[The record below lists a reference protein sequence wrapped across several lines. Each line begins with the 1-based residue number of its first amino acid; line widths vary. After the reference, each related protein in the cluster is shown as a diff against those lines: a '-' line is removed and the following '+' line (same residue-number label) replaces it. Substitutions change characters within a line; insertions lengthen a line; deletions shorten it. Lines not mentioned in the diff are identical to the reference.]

1 MIQETYNL
9 EQEGKEYTGE
19 RKQRE
24 FQGAHLIEAGS
35 VNERMVCD
43 LIETGLGLA
52 HTTLLLNEELKA
64 DNKEEVGISCVREAY
79 LRLEPETILI
89 RKVAMGTNDAHSP
102 WALASFNLFKQ
113 LAVSFGV
120 LDPRVTPDPPMPPPL
135 QTNENAIVALEDSVD
150 LEDSVA
156 LVIAPTHPHHP
167 PQEPEAVKTR
177 KTPRPPQRDTNHE
190 LIPTGLHTKPPLP
203 LCTHA
208 SPSRTCTILIDLRN
222 TVYTR

>member
-1 MIQETYNL
+1 
-9 EQEGKEYTGE
+9 
-19 RKQRE
+19 
-24 FQGAHLIEAGS
+24 
-35 VNERMVCD
+35 MVCD

-102 WALASFNLFKQ
+102 WALVSFSSFKQ

-135 QTNENAIVALEDSVD
+135 QTNENTMDSVA

-156 LVIAPTHPHHP
+156 LVIAPTHPP
-167 PQEPEAVKTR
+167 TASTTRAGSGDRQENT
-177 KTPRPPQRDTNHE
+177 
-190 LIPTGLHTKPPLP
+190 IPPL
-203 LCTHA
+203 TGTT
-208 SPSRTCTILIDLRN
+208 S
-222 TVYTR
+222 